1 MTFEEKIQRSLDAKT
16 KPPGSLG
23 GLERLAAQLA
33 RVQKTLNPALRQ
45 PALIV
50 YAADHGLSREG
61 VSAFPREVTAAMVLN
76 FLGGGA
82 AINVFTR
89 LNGMRLQ
96 VADVGVDADLPE
108 HPNLIRAKIARGTA
122 NLLYGPAMSPEQLKT
137 CLTQSAAHVS
147 ALSEEGCNVI
157 GFGEMGIG
165 NTSAAALMMHA
176 VTGEALEA
184 CAGTGTGVSGPA
196 FDHKRALLKKAAERH
211 GRPSTPGLLLETYGG
226 FEIAHMAG
234 GMAEAARRGMV
245 VLVDGFI
252 ATAAYAVARV
262 MEPALPQHAVFSHCS
277 GEQGHRLFLKH
288 LNAHPLLD
296 LGLRLGEGTGC
307 ALALP
312 LLHAAVAFLNEMA
325 SFEETAIPTNAP
337 KHEQAP

>member
-1 MTFEEKIQRSLDAKT
+1 MTLQSDLQSKINQKT

-23 GLERLAAQLA
+23 RLEDLACQIG
-33 RVQKTLNPALRQ
+33 QIQGTLHPQIQAPAL
-45 PALIV
+45 LV
-50 YAADHGLSREG
+50 YAADHGISREA

-76 FLGGGA
+76 FINGGA

-89 LNGMRLQ
+89 LHGMTLQ
-96 VADVGVDADLPE
+96 VVDVGVDADLPA
-108 HPNLIRAKIARGTA
+108 HPNLICAKVARGTA
-122 NLLYGPAMSPEQLKT
+122 NVLHEPAMCPEQLKT

-147 ALSEEGCNVI
+147 ALAEEGCNVI

-165 NTSAAALMMHA
+165 NTSAAALIMHA
-176 VTGEALEA
+176 VTGEPVEA
-184 CAGTGTGVSGPA
+184 CTGAGTGVKGPA
-196 FDHKRALLKKAAERH
+196 FDQKRALLQKAADRH
-211 GRPSTPGLLLETYGG
+211 GRPADPEGILQAYGG

-252 ATAAYAVARV
+252 ATAAYAVAQKL
-262 MEPALPQHAVFSHCS
+262 EPMLPAHAVFCHCS
-277 GEQGHRLFLKH
+277 DEQGHRLFLTH
-288 LNAHPLLD
+288 LRAAPLLD

-312 LLHAAVAFLNEMA
+312 LLRSAVAFLNEMA
-325 SFEETAIPTNAP
+325 SFDEADVPTKP
-337 KHEQAP
+337 K